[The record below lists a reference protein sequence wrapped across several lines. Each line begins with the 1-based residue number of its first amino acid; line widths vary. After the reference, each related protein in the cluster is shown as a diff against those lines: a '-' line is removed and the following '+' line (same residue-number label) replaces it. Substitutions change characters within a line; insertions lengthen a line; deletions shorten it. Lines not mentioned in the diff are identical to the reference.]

1 MPRHEG
7 GTITVAAVNARMLP
21 HHVPAITASARAT
34 AANIP
39 ATMVSVPATM
49 ANVPATT
56 VSVPATMA
64 ATSNPGHPIRVI
76 TGLITTVRTTT
87 VRTIRAIR
95 ARIIPETI
103 APATTVREMIVR
115 VGPAVPADL
124 RMAGRPITTGLRPD
138 IMARCVRICR
148 RHVRG
153 IVPRLRRRGV
163 RRPGGVL
170 SSLFWEWLWERRS
183 ICRSMR

>member
-34 AANIP
+34 
-39 ATMVSVPATM
+39 M
-49 ANVPATT
+49 A
-56 VSVPATMA
+56 SVPATMA

-76 TGLITTVRTTT
+76 TGLIITVRTTT

-103 APATTVREMIVR
+103 ARTTTARIIPETIAPETTVREMIVR

-124 RMAGRPITTGLRPD
+124 RMAARPITTGLRPD